1 MNLRE
6 ALKDEGEPGEE
17 TGNKPGGGSLGDV
30 CLMTKKQPKKT
41 PEQRQIEA
49 LVKEQRKD
57 RRRDWLLARP
67 RAACT
72 KTTRHVDDE

>member
-1 MNLRE
+1 
-6 ALKDEGEPGEE
+6 
-17 TGNKPGGGSLGDV
+17 
-30 CLMTKKQPKKT
+30 MTKKQPKKT